1 MLWNVSHED
10 QGFIEAE
17 ALRSISR
24 QEALALV
31 DQRLGDAELWP
42 SPLVQYRFKSDF
54 QSDWTEEVGHWLHTA
69 QNCGFD
75 DALVSRI
82 ISRARRRTR
91 SRGIDPNDQRH
102 LELEQ
107 ELAPAMVVHYL
118 LGLGWSFDAWEPP
131 ANVGVDVDLSMIPP
145 SGAPVSI
152 QVKAP
157 DQPGRRE
164 NNRVVEGEFDERVI
178 AAVEKAGKQL
188 NLNPEP
194 NLVFVCANREWSLAS
209 EPSCLVTHL
218 VGSSVNFEDRIYI
231 PTELRGR
238 FFDADWR
245 RVGGVAALHLN
256 RGVTRLLYSCS
267 VLSNPAAG
275 HATRADWFPRARV
288 AVLEGQVFRWV
299 RGEPSADHSLPTGTV
314 LEEWPHF

>member
-1 MLWNVSHED
+1 MSHED
-10 QGFIEAE
+10 QGFIEAK

-69 QNCGFD
+69 QGCGFD
-75 DALVSRI
+75 GALVSRI

-91 SRGIDPNDQRH
+91 SQGIDPNDQRH
-102 LELEQ
+102 LQLKQ
-107 ELAPAMVVHYL
+107 ELAPAMVAHYL
-118 LGLGWSFDAWEPP
+118 VGLGWSFNAWEPSVDP
-131 ANVGVDVDLSMIPP
+131 GVDVDLSMTPP
-145 SGAPVSI
+145 NGTPVSI
-152 QVKAP
+152 QVKSP
-157 DQPGRRE
+157 DQPGRIE
-164 NNRVVEGEFDERVI
+164 NYRVVEGEFDERVI

-188 NLNPEP
+188 DRNPEP

-209 EPSCLVTHL
+209 EPSCLVTLL
-218 VGSSVNFEDRIYI
+218 VGSSVYYEGRVSI
-231 PTELRGR
+231 PVERRGR

-256 RGVTRLLYSCS
+256 RGVSRLLYSCS

-275 HATRADWFPRARV
+275 HVTRADWFPRARV

-299 RGEPSADHSLPTGTV
+299 RGEPTAEHSLPTGTV
-314 LEEWPHF
+314 LEDWPNR